1 MGANCCTSLLFLSY
15 QDDDDDDDEEIEDKM
30 IKPTDYLIVCAH
42 SDEDI
47 FSLQA
52 SLSVCSISDFVRN
65 GDRTRYNLTDF
76 CFS

>member
-1 MGANCCTSLLFLSY
+1 
-15 QDDDDDDDEEIEDKM
+15 M

>member
-1 MGANCCTSLLFLSY
+1 MDANCFTSLLFLSY
-15 QDDDDDDDEEIEDKM
+15 QDDDDDEEIEDKM

>member
-1 MGANCCTSLLFLSY
+1 
-15 QDDDDDDDEEIEDKM
+15 M

-52 SLSVCSISDFVRN
+52 SLSVCSISDFARN
-65 GDRTRYNLTDF
+65 DNGGTVLIDF
-76 CFS
+76 FCWL